1 MNATLILRTL
11 ALLLAIQAGL
21 SSRAQG
27 LQEHIHRL
35 HVEGIT
41 STLLE
46 KQCRQALMGYDP
58 EMVVSIDA
66 PAHTV
71 KFKTMHDLPLQDIV
85 TSLNQLGLQARLEV
99 RKEDEHPTGPTH

>member
-1 MNATLILRTL
+1 MKATHILRNL
-11 ALLLAIQAGL
+11 ALLLAFQAGL

-27 LQEHIHRL
+27 LEEHIHRL

-46 KQCRQALMGYDP
+46 KQCQEALLGFDP
-58 EMVVSIDA
+58 EMVVSIDP
-66 PAHTV
+66 PAQTV

-85 TSLNQLGLQARLEV
+85 TSLNQLGLQARLDV
-99 RKEDEHPTGPTH
+99 RKEEEHPIVPTH

>member
-11 ALLLAIQAGL
+11 ALILAIQAGL

-27 LQEHIHRL
+27 LEEHIHRL

-46 KQCRQALMGYDP
+46 KQCQEALLGFDP
-58 EMVVSIDA
+58 EMVVSIDV
-66 PAHTV
+66 PAQTV
-71 KFKTMHDLPLQDIV
+71 KFKTMHDLPLQDV
-85 TSLNQLGLQARLEV
+85 VNSLNQLGLQARLDV
-99 RKEDEHPTGPTH
+99 RKEEEHPTVPTH